1 MNMSNSGKMMQ
12 NSCTVGQAQLECFE
26 SLTPEELMLI
36 ESKMVTVTY
45 KRCEMIC
52 KQGSLANHIIF
63 IRDGL
68 VKLFLEGP
76 AENLILQIMPSSNI
90 IGLSNCFG
98 NNNLFYYS
106 AQAYL
111 DTEVDLLD
119 METFKTLINSN
130 AKFASKMIESLA
142 EHSVIT
148 YGRFYCL
155 TQKQNYGRFADILLC
170 LTNRIYKSCKFPM
183 QLSRKEL
190 AELAG
195 MSVESVS
202 RIMTR
207 FKEEKIIEEKDGFVE
222 ILQIDKLKDIS
233 LKG

>member
-1 MNMSNSGKMMQ
+1 MSNSGKMMQ
-12 NSCTVGQAQLECFE
+12 NSCTIGQTQLECFE
-26 SLTPEELMLI
+26 TLTPDEIITL

-111 DTEVDLLD
+111 DTEVSLLD
-119 METFKTLINSN
+119 METFKDLINSN
-130 AKFASKMIESLA
+130 AGFASKMIGYLA

-170 LTNRIYKSCKFPM
+170 LANRIYKSLIFPL

-202 RIMTR
+202 RMMTK
-207 FKEEKIIEEKDGFVE
+207 FKEEKIIEEMEGYLE
-222 ILQIDKLKDIS
+222 ILEIEKLKEIS